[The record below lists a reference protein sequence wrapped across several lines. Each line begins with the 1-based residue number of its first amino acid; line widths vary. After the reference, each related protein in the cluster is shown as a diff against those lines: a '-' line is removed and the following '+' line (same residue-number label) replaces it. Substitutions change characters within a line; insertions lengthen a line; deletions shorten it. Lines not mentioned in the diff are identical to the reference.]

1 MARFEG
7 KAIIVTGGAKGIGAA
22 TVLRFVDEGAHVL
35 LADVDD
41 GTGVALAESLGDKA
55 VYVHADAT
63 IEADVAAM
71 VEAAVARFGGVDI
84 LVNNAGATTG
94 KALADMTEAEWQW
107 ELDVNLKSF
116 YLCTRLALPR
126 LLERCPGASIVNVS
140 SVNGMMAIAQD
151 GYSAAKAGVT
161 SLTRTIAATYG
172 PRGLR
177 CNVVSPGTVRTT
189 IGGGPRD
196 EGYWERVGALYPLR
210 RVAEPGEIASA
221 IAFLASDDASF
232 ISGANLPADG
242 ALTSGTDIFG
252 RLAKGARIVE
262 EG

>member
-7 KAIIVTGGAKGIGAA
+7 KTIIVTGGAKGIGAA
-22 TVLRFVDEGAHVL
+22 TVLRFVDEHACVL
-35 LADVDD
+35 IADVDD
-41 GTGVALAESLGDKA
+41 DAGAALANSLGRNV

-63 IEADVAAM
+63 VEADVAAM

-94 KALADMTEAEWQW
+94 KALADMTEDEWQG
-107 ELDVNLKSF
+107 EMDANLKSF

-151 GYSAAKAGVT
+151 GYSAAKAGVV
-161 SLTRTIAATYG
+161 SLTRTVAATYG

-210 RVAEPGEIASA
+210 RVAEPGEIASV
-221 IAFLASDDASF
+221 ITFLASHDASF
-232 ISGANLPADG
+232 ISGANLPVDG
-242 ALTSGTDIFG
+242 ALTSGTDIFA
-252 RLAKGARIVE
+252 RLARGARILE
-262 EG
+262 EA